1 MRTLGSILRGGMRL
15 RAFARPLQALP
26 AMALLCLATAAGH
39 AQEAFPAHPVTLV
52 VPFPPGGAADQ
63 PARLIAQA
71 LGGVWKAPVV
81 TLNRAGAGGGVGMAS
96 VAQAPADGYTL
107 LATNPAL
114 LALPEADRLFARQ
127 PAVDR
132 EHFTP
137 IALLV
142 ADPVVLVVKADAPW
156 KTYEEFVADA
166 KARPDTLTYGS
177 SGAYSASHLPIEMLA
192 QAAGIKLRHIP
203 YSGGGPSILAV
214 LSGQVAATASSPQA
228 LAAHLQGGK
237 LRALVSTGDKRLASI
252 PEVPTARELGYSS
265 VEFYIW
271 IGMFAPAKTPDALV
285 QRIRASVGQAVKA
298 EGGFAQAMGKAGAPI
313 DYRDGPDFSRFLDAD
328 AARIKAATL
337 RIGKVE

>member
-1 MRTLGSILRGGMRL
+1 MRTDRR
-15 RAFARPLQALP
+15 
-26 AMALLCLATAAGH
+26 ALLGRAVRACATAFSLALLGLTAIPGL
-39 AQEAFPAHPVTLV
+39 AQEAFPSHAVTLV

-71 LGGVWKAPVV
+71 LNNVWKTPVV
-81 TLNRAGAGGGVGMAS
+81 TFNKAGAGGGVGMAS
-96 VAQAPADGYTL
+96 VAQSPADGYTL

-127 PAVDR
+127 PAYDR
-132 EHFTP
+132 ESFVP

-166 KARPDTLTYGS
+166 KAHPDTLTYGS

-228 LAAHLQGGK
+228 LASHLQGGK
-237 LRALVSTGDKRLASI
+237 LRALVSTGDKRLAAI
-252 PEVPTARELGYSS
+252 PDVPTARELGYSS

-271 IGMFAPAKTPDALV
+271 IGMFAPAKTPDTLV
-285 QRIRASVGQAVKA
+285 KKIRASIAQAVKE
-298 EGGFAQAMGKAGAPI
+298 EGGFAQTMAKAGAPI
-313 DYRDGPDFSRFLDAD
+313 DYRDGPEFARFLDAD
-328 AARIKAATL
+328 AARIKAAIL